1 MCFFLPSL
9 TPASSQGTLL
19 GGIEYLVQSND
30 NADIVSD
37 EDRFKYIDDLS
48 VLEVVYLAGLLTEYN
63 FYEHVASDI
72 ATGQPYLPPSRYN
85 SQQTFDSISNWTE
98 ANLMM
103 INEEKSNFM
112 IFSRAETDFA
122 TRLQLN
128 GNPIERLNAAK
139 ICRVWLTE
147 DLSWN
152 LNTEE
157 LCKKAYKRLS
167 MLTKLR
173 YVGVGIEDLIDV
185 YSPFIRSVLEYCSV
199 VWHSWLTLEQI
210 SNLERVQKI
219 CLRVILRENYV
230 SYEAALE
237 MCGLER
243 LVDRRE
249 SRCMQF
255 AKRCLKHPK
264 FKNLF
269 PHSEPDA
276 YKLRQVEKYKVNF
289 ARTSHYRDSAIPYL
303 QRKLNV
309 EEMEKKTTC

>member
-1 MCFFLPSL
+1 M
-9 TPASSQGTLL
+9 A
-19 GGIEYLVQSND
+19 
-30 NADIVSD
+30 
-37 EDRFKYIDDLS
+37 
-48 VLEVVYLAGLLTEYN
+48 
-63 FYEHVASDI
+63 
-72 ATGQPYLPPSRYN
+72 
-85 SQQTFDSISNWTE
+85 
-98 ANLMM
+98 
-103 INEEKSNFM
+103 
-112 IFSRAETDFA
+112 
-122 TRLQLN
+122 
-128 GNPIERLNAAK
+128 
-139 ICRVWLTE
+139 
-147 DLSWN
+147 
-152 LNTEE
+152 
-157 LCKKAYKRLS
+157 
-167 MLTKLR
+167 
-173 YVGVGIEDLIDV
+173 
-185 YSPFIRSVLEYCSV
+185 
-199 VWHSWLTLEQI
+199 
-210 SNLERVQKI
+210 QKI

-237 MCGLER
+237 MYGLDR